1 MIPPPIDFAAASHF
15 IARWRRPLLISHTR
29 PDGDAI
35 GSLVAMRAFLR
46 AAGADPVG
54 VIFDGIPYRYA
65 FLDRDDPLRVFPRE
79 VSVDDLARVDGV
91 VIVDTAS
98 NGQVEPLAD
107 WLRSTHPPCLVVDHH
122 VTRDMPADCWV
133 VDESAAAT
141 CLILHDWAR
150 AMGWPID
157 SATAEALFVG
167 LGTDTGWFRH
177 SNTDARA
184 LAAAADLAGCG
195 LSANRLAQRLYQSD
209 HEARVRLLAEVLQSL
224 ELHCDGRLAIT
235 TLPASAIA
243 RLGGRLSDT
252 EDVVNEPLRIA
263 TVIASVFLVEQPA
276 ATGAQVELRGVPQ
289 TSTGSA
295 PPITRIN
302 FRSKAPLSSTDMDI
316 DVALIARSF
325 GGGGHRRASGA
336 RLAVPL
342 AEAKSRVLAAMS
354 AAMESK

>member
-1 MIPPPIDFAAASHF
+1 MKPPPIDFSAATRF
-15 IARWRRPLLISHTR
+15 VARWRRPLLVSHTR

-46 AAGADPVG
+46 AAGADPLA

-65 FLDRDDPLRVFPRE
+65 FLDRDEPLRVLGRD

-98 NGQVEPLAD
+98 YGQVEPLGD
-107 WLRSTHPPCLVVDHH
+107 WLRNTRPPCLVVDHH
-122 VTRDMPADCWV
+122 ITRDLPAECWV

-141 CLILHDWAR
+141 CLILFDWAR
-150 AMGWPID
+150 AARWPVD
-157 SATAEALFVG
+157 AATAEALFVG

-184 LAAAADLAGCG
+184 LAAAADLAACG
-195 LSANRLAQRLYQSD
+195 VSANHLAQRLFQSD

-235 TLPASAIA
+235 TLAASSIA
-243 RLGGRLSDT
+243 RLGARLSDS

-263 TVIASVFLVEQPA
+263 TVVASVFLVEQPPA
-276 ATGAQVELRGVPQ
+276 AGAQVELRGVPQ
-289 TSTGSA
+289 SGTETA
-295 PPITRIN
+295 PPIIRIN
-302 FRSKAPLSSTDMDI
+302 FRSKAPLSPGDVDI
-316 DVALIARSF
+316 DVAAIARSF

-336 RLAVPL
+336 RVASTLGD
-342 AEAKSRVLAAMS
+342 AKSKVLAAMS
-354 AAMESK
+354 AALRST